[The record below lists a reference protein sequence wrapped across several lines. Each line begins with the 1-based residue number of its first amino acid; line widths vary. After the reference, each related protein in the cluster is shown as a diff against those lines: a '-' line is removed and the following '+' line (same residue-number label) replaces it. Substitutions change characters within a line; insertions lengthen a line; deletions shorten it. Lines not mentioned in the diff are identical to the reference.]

1 MSDLIVL
8 QRFNIG
14 GRNIELHGYGYEHRT
29 LLRQQGESLDDYVDR
44 WEVRDVYESGWH
56 NTLLVTGSKPTEQMI
71 ETAVA
76 ADTQRYTVPIIAI
89 LVVVILALLFIF

>member
-8 QRFNIG
+8 ERFSIG
-14 GRNIELHGYGYEHRT
+14 GRNVELHGFGYEHRT
-29 LLRQQGESLDDYVDR
+29 LFRQHDESIEKYVDR

-71 ETAVA
+71 EIAVA
-76 ADTQRYTVPIIAI
+76 ADTQCYTVPIIAI
-89 LVVVILALLFIF
+89 MVVIILALLFIF